1 MKKTFLSILLGIL
14 ASLGLQAQEPLKFNA
29 DGALRIVQ
37 FTDLHYNAVKPE
49 SRVVLKRINEV
60 LDAEKPDL
68 VVITGDIIYSSPAK
82 KALKDVFKCISAH
95 NVPFCA
101 VFGNHDADFG
111 TSKDEMYDYI
121 RRFPGCVMPERE
133 GSYDYALPVLKSDS
147 AAGSESLP
155 AAVLYFID
163 SNAHIFKDGKFTGY
177 DYIKEGQIDWY
188 RNTSAGYTKA
198 NGDSPLPSLAFFH
211 IPLPEFH
218 DAVKNESCALI
229 GTRMEPVCAPQFNSG
244 MFEAMHRTGDIF
256 GIFVGHDHDN
266 DYAVAYENVLFAY
279 GRYTG
284 GNTEY
289 NNLPNG
295 ARIIVLKEGRRELD
309 SYVRI
314 KGGQVLNPFTFPAS
328 FYQSDWRTRPLK
340 LE

>member
-1 MKKTFLSILLGIL
+1 MKKTLLGITL
-14 ASLGLQAQEPLKFNA
+14 GFIAFYGLQAQEPLKFNA
-29 DGALRIVQ
+29 DGSFKIVQ

-49 SRVVLKRINEV
+49 SRIVLKRIDEV
-60 LDAEKPDL
+60 LSAESPDL

-82 KALKDVFKCISAH
+82 DALKNVFECVSAH
-95 NVPFCA
+95 GVPFCA

-121 RRFPGCVMPERE
+121 RRFPGCVMPERG
-133 GSYDYALPVLKSDS
+133 GSYDYALPVLASGVADE
-147 AAGSESLP
+147 AAG
-155 AAVLYFID
+155 VLYFID
-163 SNAHIFKDGKFTGY
+163 SNAHIFEDGKFVGY
-177 DYIKEGQIDWY
+177 DYIKEPQIEWY
-188 RNTSAGYTKA
+188 KSTSVTFTAA
-198 NGDSPLPSLAFFH
+198 NGGSPLPSLAFFH

-218 DAVKNESCALI
+218 DAVKNEACTLI
-229 GTRMEPVCAPQFNSG
+229 GTRMEPACAPQFNSG
-244 MFEAMHRTGDIF
+244 MFDAIRQMGDVF
-256 GIFVGHDHDN
+256 GVFVGHDHDN

-295 ARIIVLKEGRRELD
+295 ARVIVLKEGRRELD

-314 KGGQVLNPFTFPAS
+314 KGGRILTSFTFPES
-328 FYQSDWRTRPLK
+328 FYQTPWADRPLDS
-340 LE
+340 ECN